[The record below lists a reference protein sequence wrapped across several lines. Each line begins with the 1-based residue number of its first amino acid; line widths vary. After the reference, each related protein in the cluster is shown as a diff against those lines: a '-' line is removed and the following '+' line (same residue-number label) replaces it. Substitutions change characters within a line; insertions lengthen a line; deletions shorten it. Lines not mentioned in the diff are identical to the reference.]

1 MDKLPM
7 AASKKPLAAF
17 ALDGR
22 KQLKAKDSILRIQ
35 KLDALFDKWRA
46 EMKLN
51 RKLNFEFLP
60 KPNMLRIRS
69 NPERTGILATIET
82 RNEQPLD
89 TV

>member
-1 MDKLPM
+1 
-7 AASKKPLAAF
+7 
-17 ALDGR
+17 
-22 KQLKAKDSILRIQ
+22 
-35 KLDALFDKWRA
+35 
-46 EMKLN
+46 MKLN

-82 RNEQPLD
+82 RTEQPLD